1 VADLPLIPGYDPDRL
16 ERKADAGADFVQT
29 QIAYDA
35 DALGEWADRVRP
47 AGVFERMFVL
57 VGVAPPRSAASA
69 RFMRDHLPGVV
80 VPDEVIRR
88 LDQADDAEAEGVRL
102 TVEVVE
108 RLREIEGVAG
118 VHVMGLGHEGVV
130 RRVIDE
136 ARLLPRDAVS
146 GT

>member
-1 VADLPLIPGYDPDRL
+1 
-16 ERKADAGADFVQT
+16 
-29 QIAYDA
+29 
-35 DALGEWADRVRP
+35 
-47 AGVFERMFVL
+47 VFERTFVL

-88 LDQADDAEAEGVRL
+88 LDEAEDGEAEGVRL

-108 RLREIEGVAG
+108 RLREIDGIAG
-118 VHVMGLGHEGVV
+118 VHVMGLGHEGLV
-130 RRVIDE
+130 RRVIE
-136 ARLLPRDAVS
+136 KAGLMPRGAGP